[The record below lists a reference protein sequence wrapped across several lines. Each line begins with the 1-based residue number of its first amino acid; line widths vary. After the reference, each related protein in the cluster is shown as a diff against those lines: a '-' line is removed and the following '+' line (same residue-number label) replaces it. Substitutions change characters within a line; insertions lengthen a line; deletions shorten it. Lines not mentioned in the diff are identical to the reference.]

1 MSERILKEKGLVVR
15 HGALELMEHWSI
27 ALSGLILLLTGM
39 FQLPMA
45 GRYHITSVPG
55 LTWSGDYIVSLYIHY
70 AASVVFIAA
79 FFFHLFFH
87 GLQNEKGLI
96 PQRGDIKA
104 SVIVV
109 KSFFG
114 IGEEPPFHKYLPEQR
129 LAYTGMALVI
139 ALLIISGLIKVY
151 KNVYEPDMNYTV
163 VLWATWVHNISFIL
177 FILAFLGH
185 MGAILLKP
193 NRPMIRG
200 IFTGRVR
207 LDYAAHR
214 HPLWMEDLEKMQK
227 KEIPE
232 LTKETGQSVSVEA
245 PVKETVDD
253 SGMAASDYREAEEME
268 SVSEKTQITEKEETA
283 LPTADDAAEKK
294 TIL

>member
-1 MSERILKEKGLVVR
+1 MSDKILKEKGLVVR
-15 HGALELMEHWSI
+15 HGALELMEHWFI
-27 ALSGLILLLTGM
+27 ALSGLVLLLTGM

-45 GRYHITSVPG
+45 GRYYITSVPG
-55 LTWSGDYIVSLYIHY
+55 LTWSGDYIVSLYVHY
-70 AASVVFIAA
+70 AASVIFIAA

-87 GLQNEKGLI
+87 GLQNEKALI

-129 LAYTGMALVI
+129 LAYVGMAFVI

-151 KNVYEPDMNYTV
+151 KNVYAPDMNYTT

-177 FILAFLGH
+177 FIFAFAGH

-207 LDYAAHR
+207 LDYALHR
-214 HPLWMEDLEKMQK
+214 HPLWIEDMDKMQK
-227 KEIPE
+227 KETPE
-232 LTKETGQSVSVEA
+232 LTEKTEQPVSVEA
-245 PVKETVDD
+245 PVEEEVAESSAAVCGVSEASELNAEPGAAPVAKKAET
-253 SGMAASDYREAEEME
+253 AAPASDDN
-268 SVSEKTQITEKEETA
+268 
-283 LPTADDAAEKK
+283 ADKK
-294 TIL
+294 

>member
-1 MSERILKEKGLVVR
+1 MNEKILKEKGLVVR
-15 HGALELMEHWSI
+15 HGALELMEHWFI
-27 ALSGLILLLTGM
+27 ALSGLVLLLTGM
-39 FQLPMA
+39 FQMPMA
-45 GRYHITSVPG
+45 GRYYITSVPG
-55 LTWSGDYIVSLYIHY
+55 LTWSGDYIVSLYVHY
-70 AASVVFIAA
+70 AASVIFIAA

-87 GLQNEKGLI
+87 GLQNEKALI

-151 KNVYEPDMNYTV
+151 KNVYAPDMNYTV
-163 VLWATWVHNISFIL
+163 VLWATWVHNIGFIL

-207 LDYAAHR
+207 LDYAIHR
-214 HPLWMEDLEKMQK
+214 HPLWIEDMEKMQK
-227 KEIPE
+227 KETPE
-232 LTKETGQSVSVEA
+232 L
-245 PVKETVDD
+245 
-253 SGMAASDYREAEEME
+253 
-268 SVSEKTQITEKEETA
+268 SEKTEQPVSVDAPLEKAVDENGAAVCGVSE
-283 LPTADDAAEKK
+283 AAESKVESEAAPVVEEPDTPVSDDNAENK
-294 TIL
+294 

>member
-1 MSERILKEKGLVVR
+1 MSEKILKEKGLVVR
-15 HGALELMEHWSI
+15 HGALELMEHWFI
-27 ALSGLILLLTGM
+27 ALSGLVLLLTGM
-39 FQLPMA
+39 FQMPMA
-45 GRYHITSVPG
+45 GRYYITSVPG
-55 LTWSGDYIVSLYIHY
+55 LTWSGDYIVSLYVHY
-70 AASVVFIAA
+70 AASVIFIAA

-129 LAYTGMALVI
+129 LAYTGMALLI

-151 KNVYEPDMNYTV
+151 KNVYAPDMNYTV
-163 VLWATWVHNISFIL
+163 VLWTTWVHNIGFIL

-207 LDYAAHR
+207 LDYAIHR
-214 HPLWMEDLEKMQK
+214 HPLWIEDMEKMQK
-227 KEIPE
+227 KETPE
-232 LTKETGQSVSVEA
+232 LTEKTEQPVSGTTLVEEKVDGSGGGAYRDSEAVKEKAESETA
-245 PVKETVDD
+245 PVVEEPDTPVSDD
-253 SGMAASDYREAEEME
+253 N
-268 SVSEKTQITEKEETA
+268 
-283 LPTADDAAEKK
+283 AEKK
-294 TIL
+294 